1 MNNIKKT
8 HRIKGEKQ
16 KLGERKN
23 KYKQVNINTATY
35 NI

>member
-1 MNNIKKT
+1 MNKIKKT

-16 KLGERKN
+16 KIDERKN